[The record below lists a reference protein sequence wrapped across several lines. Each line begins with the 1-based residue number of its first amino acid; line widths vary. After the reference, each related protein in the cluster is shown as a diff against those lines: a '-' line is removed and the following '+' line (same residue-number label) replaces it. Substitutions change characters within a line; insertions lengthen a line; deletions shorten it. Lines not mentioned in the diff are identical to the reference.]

1 MKLIIGSDHAGYPL
15 KEAVREYLKSQG
27 HEVTDVGV
35 HYLENGDM
43 QDPNQRNYPLVA
55 EQVAVPVSKGE
66 YDRGILICGTG
77 IGIGISANK
86 IPGIRAATCANHFE
100 ARYARLHND
109 INILCMGARVIAPE
123 FAYEL
128 CDLFLNTAFE
138 GGRHQNRVNMIA
150 ELERKY

>member
-1 MKLIIGSDHAGYPL
+1 MARPISRMSGWSRCFTLTRYSRVL
-15 KEAVREYLKSQG
+15 SVRSQ
-27 HEVTDVGV
+27 
-35 HYLENGDM
+35 YAS
-43 QDPNQRNYPLVA
+43 PSS
-55 EQVAVPVSKGE
+55 VS
-66 YDRGILICGTG
+66 
-77 IGIGISANK
+77 GIGISANK
-86 IPGIRAATCANHFE
+86 VPGIRAATCANHFE